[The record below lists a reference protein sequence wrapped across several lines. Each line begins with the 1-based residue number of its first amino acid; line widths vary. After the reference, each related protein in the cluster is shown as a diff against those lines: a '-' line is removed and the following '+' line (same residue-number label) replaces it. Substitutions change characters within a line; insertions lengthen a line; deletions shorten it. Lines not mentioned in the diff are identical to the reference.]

1 MSEKAKNCQVMHH
14 EKYGAKDNIK
24 AIEAEVNREYDDPS
38 AYANKVDLLQSKYNI
53 SLIHC
58 DNFEKTVHEKIAE
71 AGFTE
76 KDDSVLL
83 IGTVYSASESFWN
96 KHYDRETHTL
106 DDVGMKYFEDCVKFH
121 NAFYGEVISAEI
133 HLDET
138 NPHLHVYS
146 VPIGYVPTMETYYVE
161 AEMAG
166 NKKIEKKGGKRL
178 YKPDSDDPEAYQ
190 QYRKEL
196 AEMPCKI
203 KRKRMK
209 TDEKGNVVTHYAL
222 AGNKLVGN
230 EYKLSFAQTVF
241 NKEVAS
247 AYGLDRGECRINSKE
262 KKKHIKAAERKLEQ
276 LNQEIADKK
285 AQLDLIKTEQETA
298 RKQLDDSADYLRR
311 ARDLF
316 DDLSKDSSDEWH
328 KKYKQARKDD
338 LDKLDKDVQDAQQGD
353 QQSGRGVVQD
363 MEKTPQNG
371 SEGPHRQGV
380 ESVSWNDGEY
390 VRKHLL
396 GLDGGDDEQLGG

>member
-1 MSEKAKNCQVMHH
+1 MSEEVKNCQVMRH
-14 EKYGAKDNIK
+14 EKYGAKDSMK
-24 AIEAEVNREYDDPS
+24 AIEAEANREYDDPL
-38 AYANKVDLLQSKYNI
+38 AYKNKVDLSASKFNI

-58 DNFEKTVHEKIAE
+58 DNFEKTIHEKIAE

-76 KDDSVLL
+76 QDNSVLL
-83 IGTVYSASESFWN
+83 IGTLYSASDSFWK
-96 KHYDRETHTL
+96 KHYDKETHTL

-121 NAFYGEVISAEI
+121 QQYYGEVISAEI

-138 NPHLHVYS
+138 SPHLHVYS

-196 AEMPCKI
+196 AAMPCKI

-209 TDEKGNVVTHYAL
+209 TDEKGNFISHYAL

-230 EYKLSFAQTVF
+230 EQKLSFAQTVF

-247 AYGLDRGECRINSKE
+247 NYGLDRGECRINSKTR
-262 KKKHIKAAERKLEQ
+262 KKHVEAVEHELEQ
-276 LNQEIADKK
+276 LNQELADKK
-285 AQLDLIKTEQETA
+285 AQIDLINTEKETA
-298 RKQLDDSADYLRR
+298 RNQLNQTASYLTR
-311 ARDLF
+311 ARNLF
-316 DDLSKDSSDEWH
+316 DDLSRDASKEWH
-328 KKYKQARKDD
+328 KKYKQARKDE
-338 LDKLDKDVQDAQQGD
+338 LEQLEKGVQDAQKGD

-363 MEKTPQNG
+363 VKETPQNG
-371 SEGPHRQGV
+371 ENKPHRQGV
-380 ESVSWNDGEY
+380 ESVIWNDSEY